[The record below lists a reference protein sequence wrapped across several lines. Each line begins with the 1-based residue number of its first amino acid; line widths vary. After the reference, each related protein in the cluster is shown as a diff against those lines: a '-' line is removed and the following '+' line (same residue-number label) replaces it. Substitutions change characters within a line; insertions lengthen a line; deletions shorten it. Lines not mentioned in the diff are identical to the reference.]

1 MKKILLLTVPFLIT
15 IVSMSLNTLD
25 NSLELETF
33 NVSYN
38 VPLQES
44 TETIKINNYTKKNQ
58 IKPNINLVVKT
69 KEAVKTNDTNDV
81 ENLDFSNTNIDA
93 EKNTTY
99 NETKKVERKKILLPK
114 TIKKTITEYSIQ
126 KKTLIIDKKNL
137 KPITIKRS
145 KNELKISDPI
155 QLYGFHNTKKIEN
168 SSWSRVFKLRTYELE
183 KVKMAKPQLAKN
195 DYYENKDT
203 IIRVDN
209 KKERKD
215 ETTKIDRISTALSAT
230 EKSDDLNPL
239 SKISN
244 SNKREQKVETVTKSK
259 AQAQDLVFF
268 DYSAEE
274 VKPDK
279 KSEMATKI
287 AALIAPIKKSKPKL
301 DFNNL
306 YERNKKPSVSDIK
319 APKVAINTPD
329 NKVKNEYSLAGQ
341 KMDSQ
346 KSANGFMPSI
356 VKKKTKRNK
365 KVADYSIQ
373 AYSVMKK
380 KINDHR
386 NFEIRFEDDIDDI
399 RQDNGEGIVN
409 LTETLNNEMMVR
421 RGTIFTA
428 GHIPTTVDFVL
439 EDSEIASTIPL
450 LTQEYLSSIL
460 EKEQVTGSGATLLV
474 ELDEQTEDLDLDVDT
489 AYEKKIFLDKKF
501 QVVDRSDSE
510 YAFVMIVG
518 IKPGNTILSFKTIE
532 NEMVSKIIH
541 LESDEVYYDSNFY
554 IEKSNDEFE
563 LNEESLLSKSSAPLS
578 LDSKEILGLTF
589 DEKIKKKTINLYELN
604 KVKYPIGIR
613 SYVELKHLSE
623 SIFIGRWNNKV
634 VTVPSET
641 YMRFVL
647 DQFSIDT
654 VNSQCLIQINLP
666 KEAKELFFNGQ
677 SNSRA
682 MRMQTRILDNDGQ
695 FYDDLS
701 NESKKIFILGE
712 EQGIINVKVKYTDN
726 TVDYLQSYCS
736 DSTYLVEQL

>member
-1 MKKILLLTVPFLIT
+1 
-15 IVSMSLNTLD
+15 
-25 NSLELETF
+25 
-33 NVSYN
+33 
-38 VPLQES
+38 
-44 TETIKINNYTKKNQ
+44 
-58 IKPNINLVVKT
+58 
-69 KEAVKTNDTNDV
+69 
-81 ENLDFSNTNIDA
+81 
-93 EKNTTY
+93 
-99 NETKKVERKKILLPK
+99 
-114 TIKKTITEYSIQ
+114 
-126 KKTLIIDKKNL
+126 
-137 KPITIKRS
+137 
-145 KNELKISDPI
+145 
-155 QLYGFHNTKKIEN
+155 
-168 SSWSRVFKLRTYELE
+168 
-183 KVKMAKPQLAKN
+183 
-195 DYYENKDT
+195 
-203 IIRVDN
+203 
-209 KKERKD
+209 
-215 ETTKIDRISTALSAT
+215 
-230 EKSDDLNPL
+230 
-239 SKISN
+239 
-244 SNKREQKVETVTKSK
+244 
-259 AQAQDLVFF
+259 
-268 DYSAEE
+268 
-274 VKPDK
+274 
-279 KSEMATKI
+279 MATKI
-287 AALIAPIKKSKPKL
+287 AAVMAPIKKSRPKL

-306 YERNKKPSVSDIK
+306 YDRNKKPSVSDIK
-319 APKVAINTPD
+319 APKVAINIPES
-329 NKVKNEYSLAGQ
+329 NKKNEYSPVSD

-346 KSANGFMPSI
+346 KSANGFMPPI
-356 VKKKTKRNK
+356 NIKKPKSKK

-373 AYSVMKK
+373 AYSVTKK

-399 RQDNGEGIVN
+399 RQDFGEGIIN
-409 LTETLNNEMMVR
+409 LTESINNEMMVR
-421 RGTIFTA
+421 RGTIYTA

-439 EDSEIASTIPL
+439 EDSEVASTVPL

-460 EKEQVTGSGATLLV
+460 EREEVTGSGATLLV

-489 AYEKKIFLDKKF
+489 AYEKKIFLNKKF

-554 IEKSNDEFE
+554 IEKNNDEFE

-589 DEKIKKKTINLYELN
+589 DAKIKKKTINLYELN
-604 KVKYPIGIR
+604 RVKYPIGIR

-666 KEAKELFFNGQ
+666 KEAKELYFNGQ